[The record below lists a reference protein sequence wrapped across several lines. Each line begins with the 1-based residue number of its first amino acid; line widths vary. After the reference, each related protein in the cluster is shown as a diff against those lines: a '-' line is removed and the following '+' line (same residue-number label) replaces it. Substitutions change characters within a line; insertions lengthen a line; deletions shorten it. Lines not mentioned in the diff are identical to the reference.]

1 LLHCFA
7 VDGSLWLHSVHY
19 RGWASKL
26 RSGRGE
32 SRDAKAPVS
41 GVDVSLNWNTNTL
54 GLICFFI
61 LIGIT
66 VWFLI
71 ELGML
76 KGTPGPNRFGPDPA
90 RRDADRC
97 DDDHPLGGQILGEL
111 LLPDS
116 RGVTRGIKFLPL
128 IFWFFGGA
136 QWALER
142 VALLWPIA
150 MALNHGAVAG
160 VVLIAAGLYQWMPAG
175 HHLDG
180 PHSAG
185 GVESQGVCTSRKALA
200 NQFPTQ
206 PILAQH
212 HHARVHHSIPVA
224 MLTSSS

>member
-1 LLHCFA
+1 
-7 VDGSLWLHSVHY
+7 
-19 RGWASKL
+19 
-26 RSGRGE
+26 
-32 SRDAKAPVS
+32 
-41 GVDVSLNWNTNTL
+41 
-54 GLICFFI
+54 
-61 LIGIT
+61 
-66 VWFLI
+66 
-71 ELGML
+71 M
-76 KGTPGPNRFGPDPA
+76 
-90 RRDADRC
+90 
-97 DDDHPLGGQILGEL
+97 
-111 LLPDS
+111 LPDL

-185 GVESQGVCTSRKALA
+185 GVELQGVCTSRKALA

-224 MLTSSS
+224 MLTSSALPASQCFQHRRRPARRRHDPWQRRPGGRTQRPPCSESRSICLSAVPKDAHH